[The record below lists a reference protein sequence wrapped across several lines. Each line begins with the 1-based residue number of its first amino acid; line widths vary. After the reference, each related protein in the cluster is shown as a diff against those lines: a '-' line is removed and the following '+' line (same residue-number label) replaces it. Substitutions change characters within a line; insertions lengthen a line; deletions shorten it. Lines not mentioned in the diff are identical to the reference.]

1 MHSVRILRNDDNM
14 EQIKNNEQ
22 QKTPLNEID
31 YIDIPAFIRS
41 MTRYARKYI
50 LFIVPL
56 IICMS
61 ICLALL
67 SKTYTKKNYVAGATF
82 MIGVRLAD
90 SDSFDYNLSGLNW
103 ERHSTL
109 AHLNSV
115 LNALIESGYITQ
127 YVKESMGIKRD
138 EELKGQIYVNAAG
151 STNLFDIKAVSESSK
166 DAEEIRDTVLKCLPD
181 AVFPAFGFIE
191 MDQQKLYSKEESS
204 SKEILA
210 SPVVWVA
217 GGVVLGIFG
226 YLGLIFLYTL
236 RRRDVETPEDL
247 SKLTGLPCLG
257 RLPALKKRK
266 RTHKTGNTEVV
277 NGFFVVTEE
286 YQHAFKAFRRTVA
299 EEIRQHHIK
308 VLLLTGIGQ
317 RKGQST
323 IAAELEK
330 VWKGMGKRVIITDLA
345 LKEGVLTEE
354 MVRCSL
360 KQYSEEADLILIDGP
375 SCDQSADSLILA
387 DCADAVIMV
396 IREGASQPEEL
407 KEMFQSLQF
416 ANAKPLGYI
425 LNICRNM

>member
-1 MHSVRILRNDDNM
+1 MRSIRILRNDENM

-41 MTRYARKYI
+41 MTRYTRKYF

-61 ICLALL
+61 VCLALL
-67 SKTYTKKNYVAGATF
+67 SKTYTKKNYIAGATF

-127 YVKESMGIKRD
+127 YVKESMGLKRD
-138 EELKGQIYVNAAG
+138 EELNGQVYVNAAG
-151 STNLFDIKAVSESSK
+151 STNLFDIAVVSKSSE
-166 DAEEIRDTVLKCLPD
+166 DAESIRDTVLKCLPD

-191 MDQQKLYSKEESS
+191 MDQQKLYSKEEIS
-204 SKEILA
+204 SKAFLT

-217 GGVVLGIFG
+217 GGTVLGTFG

-247 SKLTGLPCLG
+247 SKLTNLSCLG

-266 RTHKTGNTEVV
+266 RAHKAGNIEGVSDLS
-277 NGFFVVTEE
+277 VVTEE
-286 YQHAFKAFRRTVA
+286 YQQAFKAFRRSVS
-299 EEIRQHHIK
+299 EEIRQHNIK
-308 VLLLTGIGQ
+308 FLLLTGIGH

-330 VWKGMGKRVIITDLA
+330 AWKGMGKKVIITDMA
-345 LKEGVLTEE
+345 LKEGILTEE
-354 MVRCSL
+354 KVRYSL
-360 KQYSEEADLILIDGP
+360 NQYSEKADLILIDGP

-387 DCADAVIMV
+387 DCADAMIMV
-396 IREGASQPEEL
+396 IREGVSQPDEL
-407 KEMFQSLQF
+407 KEMFESLQH
-416 ANAKPLGYI
+416 ANAKSLGYV
-425 LNICRNM
+425 LNICRNK